1 MPFRIAL
8 CAILC
13 LTASLKTQVATGT
26 IVGVVQDATGA
37 VVPNAQV
44 TIRHVATAESR
55 QIRTNERGEFS
66 LPYVHIG
73 DYSVS
78 AEAGG
83 FKKKTLTGIELK
95 VDQTVNLRIGLEV
108 GGVSESVEVSSA
120 APLIESA
127 TSSLGQVIENR
138 KILDLPL
145 NGRNAFALGLLAGNT
160 SPVSGMGTNTPFVAG
175 GGRFALNDVLLDGID
190 NNTSLFNGSVGRNGI
205 AYTPS
210 VDAVEEFKVK
220 TNNFSAE
227 FGRSAG
233 AIISATIKSGTNEY
247 HGSVFEFLRNEKLDA
262 NNFFSNA
269 GRVARQPFKQNQFG
283 GAIGGPIQIPK
294 IYNGKNR
301 TFFFG

>member
-1 MPFRIAL
+1 MSCRIAL
-8 CAILC
+8 CAMFC
-13 LTASLKTQVATGT
+13 LASASLNAQVATGT
-26 IVGVVQDATGA
+26 IVGLVQDATGA

-44 TIRHVATAESR
+44 TILHVATAESR
-55 QIRTNERGEFS
+55 QTRSNERGEFS
-66 LPYVHIG
+66 LPYVRIG
-73 DYSVS
+73 EYSVS

-83 FKKKTLTGIELK
+83 FKKETLTGIELK
-95 VDQTVNLRIGLEV
+95 VDQTVNLRMRFEV

-120 APLIESA
+120 APLVESA

-160 SPVSGMGTNTPFVAG
+160 SPVTGMGTNMPFVAG
-175 GGRFALNDVLLDGID
+175 GGRYALNDV
-190 NNTSLFNGSVGRNGI
+190 LFNGSVGRNGI

-233 AIISATIKSGTNEY
+233 AIISATIKSGTNEF
-247 HGSVFEFLRNEKLDA
+247 HGSVFEFLRNEKLD
-262 NNFFSNA
+262 
-269 GRVARQPFKQNQFG
+269 
-283 GAIGGPIQIPK
+283 
-294 IYNGKNR
+294 
-301 TFFFG
+301 